1 LAPTSTPAATP
12 YRPVGPRPRHAIAG
26 FTLIELLVV
35 IAIIAILAGLLL
47 PALAHMKTLVK
58 IRLARVDM
66 ANLLAAIS
74 QYDATYER
82 PPLSKEAFG
91 STTPSCPDFTCGTIR
106 ADDTLITAPSIVST
120 GNNGYK
126 NDNAEILRILLD
138 VDELPNHN
146 HSRNPRRIRF
156 FDAQAARDNNSP
168 GVGPDGVFR
177 DPWGHPYI
185 ITLDLNDDGICQD
198 GFYYPL
204 TKGASSWLIG
214 KPAIAWSF
222 GPDGT
227 ADPNPQTGPKRG
239 ANKDNILSW
248 D

>member
-1 LAPTSTPAATP
+1 MSQSCRISLRRLHGTAQQALRMRTGSSSETTSDSSPSTKDLSSTLLFVMSTSVQRTTSSPSPPSEGGEGRGEEGQPPVKTPIPRHANSVVLAPTSTPAATP

-120 GNNGYK
+120 G
-126 NDNAEILRILLD
+126 
-138 VDELPNHN
+138 
-146 HSRNPRRIRF
+146 
-156 FDAQAARDNNSP
+156 
-168 GVGPDGVFR
+168 
-177 DPWGHPYI
+177 
-185 ITLDLNDDGICQD
+185 
-198 GFYYPL
+198 
-204 TKGASSWLIG
+204 
-214 KPAIAWSF
+214 
-222 GPDGT
+222 
-227 ADPNPQTGPKRG
+227 
-239 ANKDNILSW
+239 
-248 D
+248 